1 MKKSFKQLLEE
12 ATDLLEADDT
22 DIDDE
27 MGDGGDDIDDDEDTD
42 DEDKK
47 DDSDED
53 LTPDNG
59 TDYTPEDFR
68 EIVDYVYD
76 ILDKEDD
83 GELNESVG
91 EIGLDLLYDYADALP
106 QTVLNQIVEDLKQ
119 VFEIEDT
126 MLESIV
132 TEGAAFVKSKKGSI
146 AKALQKKAKK
156 YYKSNK
162 SKVKAKNT
170 KWRKSEIG
178 KKILAFHKK
187 ALKQFGKKK
196 RLVGDMTAAAE

>member
-1 MKKSFKQLLEE
+1 MANKFN
-12 ATDLLEADDT
+12 DLLKEAFELVEADD
-22 DIDDE
+22 DLKMGSGGDE
-27 MGDGGDDIDDDEDTD
+27 DPEVDDIDDDEDTD
-42 DEDKK
+42 EDKGDDEDV
-47 DDSDED
+47 
-53 LTPDNG
+53 TPDSEA
-59 TDYTPEDFR
+59 DYTPEDFR
-68 EIVDYVYD
+68 EIIDYVYD

-83 GELNESVG
+83 GELNESIG
-91 EIGLDLLYDYADALP
+91 EIGLDLLYDYAEALP
-106 QTVLNQIVEDLKQ
+106 QTVINQIVADLKE

-156 YYKSNK
+156 FYKANK
-162 SKVKAKNT
+162 NKVKANNT
-170 KWRKSEIG
+170 KWRKSAVG

-196 RLVGDMTAAAE
+196 KLVGATETAE